1 MDEEMWTM
9 GLYIKSAI
17 ASTLSDK
24 NKYPDEPFSYKSSSV
39 DNSERELSHEEIVRQ
54 TEALFGQLN
63 IMAINYNLEHKN
75 KASTAF
81 IM

>member
-24 NKYPDEPFSYKSSSV
+24 NKYPDEPFSYKSSP
-39 DNSERELSHEEIVRQ
+39 L
-54 TEALFGQLN
+54 EAQ
-63 IMAINYNLEHKN
+63 K
-75 KASTAF
+75 
-81 IM
+81 